1 MICSFSGLRNKEVVD
16 LRSGMK
22 LGFVDDAELD
32 TVSGKII
39 SLVVY
44 GKPRAFGIM
53 GRDDDIVIKCTDIQ
67 LIGEDIILV
76 DFEQKTISTKTK
88 SFLVENLL
96 K

>member
-32 TVSGKII
+32 TVSGKIV

-76 DFEQKTISTKTK
+76 KIEKKTISTKTK

>member
-32 TVSGKII
+32 TVSGKIV